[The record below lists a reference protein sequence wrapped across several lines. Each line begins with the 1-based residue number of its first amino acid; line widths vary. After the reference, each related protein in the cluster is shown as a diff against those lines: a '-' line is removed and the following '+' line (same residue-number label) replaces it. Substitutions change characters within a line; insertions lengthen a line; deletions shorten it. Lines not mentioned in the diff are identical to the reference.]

1 MTYLEGLADQ
11 MNQIN
16 ARMSKVERSSVRNA
30 KRKARRLK
38 VSQRSWKGKGPQKKL
53 IHDFDDVATETK
65 QKKETSREKEDI
77 PRGHDERGSQISTR
91 SGPKPASSEARSTSV
106 LDRVGRK
113 LSEHDLRLKL
123 ENCKKERE
131 EKEPVD
137 KRGSKR
143 ERATTPPE
151 RRQHTS
157 PRREERHRR
166 RDNREEESQD
176 RAGRGGR
183 RERPQGSHH
192 SSNAGGDREGEVVR
206 VRDLRRILD
215 EMEQEKR
222 GPPASAAPSPFTAA
236 IRSSPLPRVFRH
248 NPDLLFNG
256 EADLAEYLIQ
266 FNTEMEVY
274 QVPEMTRCRLFAASL
289 RGSAQQWFSKL
300 GPASIRTWRQLEDL
314 FVRQFQSTLH
324 YSPLVATLAN
334 IKQREGEPLAEYF
347 RRFNAEVPKVRG
359 ASEETIKNFLI
370 AGLKEG
376 SKFWKSLQAS
386 EPRTLAEFYEQAEP
400 FKRVEKSMRE
410 LKISESYRDKRDRS
424 SSPDERR
431 KTYRRSSS
439 PKKSARGKETTKDS
453 GRPYT
458 SKWQTHTPLVA
469 SIDHIY
475 ATYVGKGVFRKA
487 TPLTDYNKRDTS
499 KYCAYHE
506 ATGHDTADC
515 RQLKDEIETL
525 IRQGKLTEWVV
536 KEVRRHKTDYHTV
549 PPPPPED
556 KERVPRAGSIH
567 IILGGSH
574 IGGDS
579 RKAMDRYA
587 REAKDKPL
595 TNVNHLSQRPPELFE
610 REVDDIVFKENDA
623 KWVHYPHTDAL
634 VIKMKIG
641 TALKV
646 AESRNA
652 SREIAEAGEGDVPME
667 EAEGRKRIRPE
678 GHETCN
684 LISIEKLPEN
694 YFEHM
699 GIHVEPR
706 PGALLMEASQPIML
720 IQEGIVKE
728 ASDEEKSPEQI
739 ITRLR
744 KGKWAHKETTITMD
758 PPYGITRTVTA
769 TSERLINLT
778 QAHQTE
784 LKDAEGLAITEI
796 EKTSEARAD
805 LDPRMPPMV
814 ERAGAAEDTIPI
826 LVDPNDPSKVLRIG
840 SNLSPDLREDLAR
853 FLKENLDVFAWSHSD
868 MIGIDPN
875 VMCHRLNL
883 DPKKKGVRQKK
894 RPISGERAEALREE
908 VDRLMEAG
916 LVREAFYPVWLANP
930 VLVKKPNGKWR
941 TCVDFTDLNKAC
953 PKDSF
958 PLPRIDQLVDYKPRT
973 AIKGQALAD
982 FMLEF
987 PPHQE
992 LEPRALVVLPSTEE
1006 VGLERQNSA
1015 PWWSLYV
1022 DGASNGDG
1030 AGAGIELI
1038 SPEAH
1043 KIRRATHLAFHATN
1057 NDAEYEALINGLKL
1071 ALEMKVEN
1079 LNVFSDSMIVV
1090 YQINGGYQAKGPRTE
1105 LYLKCA
1111 QRIIARFNEVRLE
1124 LIPRGQNEGA
1134 DELAKLGSRRES
1146 TLLGTVPLDIQ
1157 RQPSVPEHEV
1167 GSLSNELGPT
1177 WMTSILAY
1185 IREGSLPDEKNEAR
1199 RIKYKAARY
1208 VIYDEILYRRGFSV
1222 PLLKCIHGEECNYIL
1237 REARGDVKYAVVAV
1251 DYFTKWA
1258 EVEPLATIT
1267 ARKLRKFVYR
1277 AIVCRYGIPYKLIS
1291 DNRKQFDSKEM
1302 REFCEQLGIQ
1312 KSFSALE
1319 EKKGAWPEELAQV
1332 LWSYN
1337 TTPRTTTGETPFSLV
1352 YGCEAMVPV
1361 EVGAG
1366 SFRRDNYDSEANEVN
1381 HRLYLDMI
1389 EETREEA

>member
-1 MTYLEGLADQ
+1 
-11 MNQIN
+11 
-16 ARMSKVERSSVRNA
+16 
-30 KRKARRLK
+30 
-38 VSQRSWKGKGPQKKL
+38 
-53 IHDFDDVATETK
+53 
-65 QKKETSREKEDI
+65 
-77 PRGHDERGSQISTR
+77 
-91 SGPKPASSEARSTSV
+91 
-106 LDRVGRK
+106 
-113 LSEHDLRLKL
+113 
-123 ENCKKERE
+123 
-131 EKEPVD
+131 
-137 KRGSKR
+137 
-143 ERATTPPE
+143 
-151 RRQHTS
+151 
-157 PRREERHRR
+157 
-166 RDNREEESQD
+166 
-176 RAGRGGR
+176 
-183 RERPQGSHH
+183 
-192 SSNAGGDREGEVVR
+192 
-206 VRDLRRILD
+206 
-215 EMEQEKR
+215 
-222 GPPASAAPSPFTAA
+222 
-236 IRSSPLPRVFRH
+236 
-248 NPDLLFNG
+248 
-256 EADLAEYLIQ
+256 
-266 FNTEMEVY
+266 
-274 QVPEMTRCRLFAASL
+274 
-289 RGSAQQWFSKL
+289 
-300 GPASIRTWRQLEDL
+300 
-314 FVRQFQSTLH
+314 
-324 YSPLVATLAN
+324 
-334 IKQREGEPLAEYF
+334 
-347 RRFNAEVPKVRG
+347 
-359 ASEETIKNFLI
+359 
-370 AGLKEG
+370 
-376 SKFWKSLQAS
+376 
-386 EPRTLAEFYEQAEP
+386 
-400 FKRVEKSMRE
+400 MRE

-536 KEVRRHKTDYHTV
+536 KEVRRHRTDYHTV

-556 KERVPRAGSIH
+556 KERIPRAGSIH

-587 REAKDKPL
+587 REAKDKPH

-623 KWVHYPHTDAL
+623 KLVHYPHTDAL

-641 TALKV
+641 TVNVHRAMVDTGSSADVLTYDAYKKLGLLDRELTSTGILKSCQYESRVCYNQALKA

-652 SREIAEAGEGDVPME
+652 SKEIAEAGECDIPME
-667 EAEGRKRIRPE
+667 EAEGRKRIRSK

-684 LISIEKLPEN
+684 LISIEELPEN

-706 PGALLMEASQPIML
+706 PEALLMEASQPIML
-720 IQEGIVKE
+720 IQEGIVEE
-728 ASDEEKSPEQI
+728 ASDEEESPEQI
-739 ITRLR
+739 IATLR
-744 KGKWAHKETTITMD
+744 RGKWAHKETTITMD
-758 PPYGITRTVTA
+758 PPDGITRTVTA
-769 TSERLINLT
+769 TSERLINPT

-784 LKDAEGLAITEI
+784 LKDAEGLAITEM

-805 LDPRMPPMV
+805 LDPRMPSMV
-814 ERAGAAEDTIPI
+814 ERAGAVEDTIPI

-853 FLKENLDVFAWSHSD
+853 FLRENLDVFAWSHSD

-875 VMCHRLNL
+875 DICHRLNL
-883 DPKKKGVRQKK
+883 DPKKKGVRQKR

-930 VLVKKPNGKWR
+930 VLVKKPNGKGIEANPAKIQALLGMRSPRRVKDVQSLTGRVAALNRFVSKSSDKCQEFFKAIKGVGRNFKW
-941 TCVDFTDLNKAC
+941 TEECEEAFQNIKKHLSSPPMLTNPKAGETLILYLAVSDFAISAVLVREEDGVQ
-953 PKDSF
+953 
-958 PLPRIDQLVDYKPRT
+958 LPVDYKPRT

-982 FMLEF
+982 FVLEF

-992 LEPRALVVLPSTEE
+992 VEPGALVVIPSTEE

-1043 KIRRATHLAFHATN
+1043 KIRHATHLAFHATN

-1124 LIPRGQNEGA
+1124 LIPCGQNEGA

-1167 GSLSNELGPT
+1167 GSLNNELGPT

-1185 IREGSLPDEKNEAR
+1185 IREGSLSDEKNEAR

-1237 REARGDVKYAVVAV
+1237 RE
-1251 DYFTKWA
+1251 
-1258 EVEPLATIT
+1258 LA
-1267 ARKLRKFVYR
+1267 L
-1277 AIVCRYGIPYKLIS
+1277 
-1291 DNRKQFDSKEM
+1291 
-1302 REFCEQLGIQ
+1302 
-1312 KSFSALE
+1312 
-1319 EKKGAWPEELAQV
+1319 
-1332 LWSYN
+1332 
-1337 TTPRTTTGETPFSLV
+1337 
-1352 YGCEAMVPV
+1352 
-1361 EVGAG
+1361 
-1366 SFRRDNYDSEANEVN
+1366 
-1381 HRLYLDMI
+1381 
-1389 EETREEA
+1389 